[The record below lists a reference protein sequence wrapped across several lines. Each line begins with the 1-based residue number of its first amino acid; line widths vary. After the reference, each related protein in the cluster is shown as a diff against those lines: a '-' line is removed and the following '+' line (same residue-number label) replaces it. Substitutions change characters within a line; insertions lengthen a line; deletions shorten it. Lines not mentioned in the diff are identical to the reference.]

1 MSHGTDRRMT
11 ALFATLFPFLGAM
24 PAKAAEE
31 PGDWTPLFNGRDLTG
46 WKVLNGKAKYEV
58 EGNAIVGTT
67 ADGSPNSFLC
77 TEQLYG
83 AFELQFDVKLDPR
96 LNSGVQVR
104 SQSRPDHQN
113 GRVHGYQVEISTGG
127 EAGFIYDEARRGWLS
142 TDRTDPKAR
151 AAFKGDAWNR
161 YRVLCQ
167 GDVIRTWV
175 NGVPV
180 ARVVDSVDAKGFIG
194 LQVHSFQGDRP
205 AQVRWRHI
213 FLREILPAGGAK
225 KEPPPGDLK
234 VQALIDEVG
243 KACIDRPVYM
253 IGPQRGARLAELV
266 REAKPRLVLECGTA
280 IGYSGLW
287 IARELKAA
295 GSGRLVTIEISPER
309 AHEAEENFRK
319 AGLADVVTVKVGDA
333 RKLAGEIEG
342 PIDFAFIDCN
352 FENYEPVFQGL
363 EPRLRDGAIL
373 VADNVLI
380 GAGPMAGFLDKIRSR
395 YSSRSE
401 WFEKD
406 IPWCEIDAMEVTTI
420 IRR

>member
-1 MSHGTDRRMT
+1 MSHNSDLRIT
-11 ALFATLFPFLGAM
+11 AFLSTLLPFLAAM
-24 PAKAAEE
+24 PATGAEE
-31 PGDWTPLFNGRDLTG
+31 PGDWLPLFNGKDLSG
-46 WKVLNGKAKYEV
+46 WKVLNGTAKYEV

-67 ADGSPNSFLC
+67 AEGSPNSFLC
-77 TEQLYG
+77 TEKLYG
-83 AFELQFDVKLDPR
+83 DFELQFDVKLDPR

-104 SQSRPDHQN
+104 SQSRPDYQN

-151 AAFKGDAWNR
+151 AAFREDAWNR

-167 GDVIRTWV
+167 GDSIRTWV

-180 ARVVDSVDAKGFIG
+180 ARVVDSTDAKGFIG
-194 LQVHSFQGDRP
+194 LQVHSFRGDRP
-205 AQVRWRHI
+205 AQVRWRQL
-213 FLREILPAGGAK
+213 FLREIPPAGGAK
-225 KEPPPGDLK
+225 VDPPPGDPK
-234 VQALIDEVG
+234 VQALIDEIG
-243 KACIDRPVYM
+243 KVCIQRPVYM

-266 REAKPRLVLECGTA
+266 RRAKPRLVLECGTA

-309 AHEAEENFRK
+309 AREAEENFRK

-342 PIDFAFIDCN
+342 PVDFAFIDCN
-352 FENYEPVFQGL
+352 FENYEPVFQ
-363 EPRLRDGAIL
+363 
-373 VADNVLI
+373 
-380 GAGPMAGFLDKIRSR
+380 
-395 YSSRSE
+395 
-401 WFEKD
+401 
-406 IPWCEIDAMEVTTI
+406 
-420 IRR
+420 